1 MVLFQPDVWQ
11 DGSPTRIDQ
20 RAFVSHGPLWT
31 MCDYLI
37 VYILTQEAVSILVS
51 LSSVILQ
58 YHSLVSLSC
67 VTLCV
72 TLKFSSYT
80 RW

>member
-37 VYILTQEAVSILVS
+37 VYILTQEAVSIVS
-51 LSSVILQ
+51 L
-58 YHSLVSLSC
+58 
-67 VTLCV
+67 
-72 TLKFSSYT
+72 
-80 RW
+80 